1 MKRKFLALAALAL
14 VVASCGGPGKAE
26 YDTAAGK
33 ICDCMSEKTAA
44 AAADT
49 SEFKIDMTEL
59 DFSLCALDVAT
70 EVDPFDEQMGKDR
83 KSTRLNSSHITISYA
98 VFCLKKKKKNK

>member
-1 MKRKFLALAALAL
+1 MKRNFLALAALAL

-26 YDTAAGK
+26 YDIAAGK

-49 SEFKIDMTEL
+49 SEFKIDMTDL

-70 EVDPFDEQMGKDR
+70 EVDPFDEQMGKSIEEKCPDLKPVHDNYV
-83 KSTRLNSSHITISYA
+83 KSA
-98 VFCLKKKKKNK
+98 K

>member
-1 MKRKFLALAALAL
+1 MKRNFLALAALAL

-49 SEFKIDMTEL
+49 SEFKIDMTDL

-70 EVDPFDEQMGKDR
+70 EVDPFDAQMGKSIEEKCPDLKPVHDNYV
-83 KSTRLNSSHITISYA
+83 KSA
-98 VFCLKKKKKNK
+98 K

>member
-1 MKRKFLALAALAL
+1 MKRNFLALAALAL

-49 SEFKIDMTEL
+49 SEFKIDMTDL

-70 EVDPFDEQMGKDR
+70 EVDPFDEQMGKSIEEKCPDLKPVHDNYV
-83 KSTRLNSSHITISYA
+83 KSS
-98 VFCLKKKKKNK
+98 K

>member
-1 MKRKFLALAALAL
+1 MKRNFLALAALAL

-49 SEFKIDMTEL
+49 SEFKIDMTDL

-70 EVDPFDEQMGKDR
+70 EVDPFDEQMGKSIEEKCPD
-83 KSTRLNSSHITISYA
+83 
-98 VFCLKKKKKNK
+98 LKPVHDNYVKTAKAQ

>member
-1 MKRKFLALAALAL
+1 MKRNFLALAALAL

-49 SEFKIDMTEL
+49 SEFKIDMTDL

-70 EVDPFDEQMGKDR
+70 EVDPFDEQMGKSIEEKCPDLKPVHDNYV
-83 KSTRLNSSHITISYA
+83 KSA
-98 VFCLKKKKKNK
+98 K

>member
-1 MKRKFLALAALAL
+1 MKRNFLALAALAL

-49 SEFKIDMTEL
+49 SEFKIDMTDL

-70 EVDPFDEQMGKDR
+70 EVDPFDEQMGKSIEEKCPDLKPIHDNYV
-83 KSTRLNSSHITISYA
+83 KSA
-98 VFCLKKKKKNK
+98 K

>member
-1 MKRKFLALAALAL
+1 MKRNFLALAALAL

-33 ICDCMSEKTAA
+33 SCDCMSEKSAA

-49 SEFKIDMTEL
+49 SEFKIDMTDL

-70 EVDPFDEQMGKDR
+70 EVDPFDEQMGKSIEEKCPDLKPVHDNYV
-83 KSTRLNSSHITISYA
+83 KSA
-98 VFCLKKKKKNK
+98 K

>member
-1 MKRKFLALAALAL
+1 MKRNFLALAALAL

-49 SEFKIDMTEL
+49 SEFKIDMTDL

-70 EVDPFDEQMGKDR
+70 EVDPFDEQMGKSIEEKCPDLKPVHDNYV
-83 KSTRLNSSHITISYA
+83 KSAN
-98 VFCLKKKKKNK
+98 

>member
-49 SEFKIDMTEL
+49 SEFKIDMTDL

-70 EVDPFDEQMGKDR
+70 EVDPFDEQMGKSIEEKCPD
-83 KSTRLNSSHITISYA
+83 
-98 VFCLKKKKKNK
+98 LKPVHDNYVKTAKVAQ